1 MGVDQSTFKVLPFL
15 IKTGGRIHHKACEWL
30 DAIAEGGDLA
40 TRLAVKNIYKTIA
53 NQLQFLQA
61 YMLWTY
67 NQKHIKPNIGRQTE

>member
-61 YMLWTY
+61 YMLCTY
-67 NQKHIKPNIGRQTE
+67 NQKQIKPNIGRQTE